1 MRNEPGAVHLYP
13 LWWYGYCGYNNV
25 SHWELRCRE
34 LDGRMRSQLQ
44 TYERLHVG
52 SGQGRHR
59 RLRWRPYMY
68 ANAVLHLLMLLSPSV
83 SHELCGL
90 LPIACALQSAV
101 KSSFSCRRVRCAT
114 RRQAAPRPTRQAY
127 VSQIATAPHARA
139 NQSRLARSRRSAAC
153 WRRLCH
159 LHRNRRQARP

>member
-13 LWWYGYCGYNNV
+13 LWWYGYCGYTTCPIGSSAAGNLMAHALTAAN
-25 SHWELRCRE
+25 
-34 LDGRMRSQLQ
+34 
-44 TYERLHVG
+44 YERLHVG

-68 ANAVLHLLMLLSPSV
+68 ANAVLRLLMLLSPSV